1 MAVWSGACSLWPH
14 VFRTPGRATCGALW
28 RDWQQRWC
36 FVRKGP
42 KSRLRPL
49 QRNRRK
55 KWKRQKLSGSCLP
68 TRKRQRIKTKMNY
81 RSNKVLAGHLAM
93 LTANVAWGL
102 MSPMLPLIT
111 MLIAFFYLKEP
122 ITWKKMLGIAIGGAG
137 AVIIIVNS
145 QLNAGVYLVNQS
157 KAREAGQG

>member
-1 MAVWSGACSLWPH
+1 MMGISH
-14 VFRTPGRATCGALW
+14 T
-28 RDWQQRWC
+28 
-36 FVRKGP
+36 
-42 KSRLRPL
+42 
-49 QRNRRK
+49 
-55 KWKRQKLSGSCLP
+55 
-68 TRKRQRIKTKMNY
+68 
-81 RSNKVLAGHLAM
+81 
-93 LTANVAWGL
+93 
-102 MSPMLPLIT
+102 SPINASIVTTTLPLIT